1 MCASMKAAG
10 RVKSPSFRVPCVC
23 CWLLALSV
31 REAALE
37 RLARLFSL
45 LFALVKGEG
54 GCALA
59 GA

>member
-10 RVKSPSFRVPCVC
+10 RVKSPSFRVPCGV
-23 CWLLALSV
+23 LLAVALSV
-31 REAALE
+31 RDAALE
-37 RLARLFSL
+37 CLARLFSL

-54 GCALA
+54 GGTLA